1 MLHTKKIA
9 IYMALG
15 FLISTSAYA
24 QQKATMQAQL
34 MNTIAYYDAQGFKNI
49 CELNKEDITQQM
61 LVELKTYARI
71 LHGFKVAELSQTIDN
86 SQTLALPK
94 AIVQGL
100 VALYTLIPVEY
111 KKVSVFQ
118 TMPTQFQ
125 DMQIQANVY
134 MGDKPSITW
143 SFAHL
148 MHPKTSTFIGVLC
161 AYCAWHNAKFYWY
174 GNEPVLKDIENLD
187 AIVAY
192 IDELENN
199 FN

>member
-1 MLHTKKIA
+1 MLHIKKMA

-15 FLISTSAYA
+15 FLMSTSAYA

-61 LVELKTYARI
+61 LVELKTYARV

-94 AIVQGL
+94 AIAQGI
-100 VALYTLIPVEY
+100 VALITLSPVNPFVTVESW
-111 KKVSVFQ
+111 KVSEKDWTRFPPYMTRHYLWDTSHVF
-118 TMPTQFQ
+118 
-125 DMQIQANVY
+125 Y
-134 MGDKPSITW
+134 
-143 SFAHL
+143 
-148 MHPKTSTFIGVLC
+148 PKTTTYLGAFC
-161 AYCAWHNAKFYWY
+161 AYCAWHNVKFYWY

>member
-1 MLHTKKIA
+1 MLHIKKMTT
-9 IYMALG
+9 YMALV

-24 QQKATMQAQL
+24 QQKATVQAQL

-61 LVELKTYARI
+61 LAELKTYARV

-94 AIVQGL
+94 AIAQGI
-100 VALYTLIPVEY
+100 VALITLSPVNPFFTTE
-111 KKVSVFQ
+111 KWDLKRGRLG
-118 TMPTQFQ
+118 
-125 DMQIQANVY
+125 IQEDWVPYATHHY
-134 MGDKPSITW
+134 LWDTSHI
-143 SFAHL
+143 FY
-148 MHPKTSTFIGVLC
+148 PKTTTYLGAFC
-161 AYCAWHNAKFYWY
+161 AYCAWHNVKFYWY